1 MLANHVFRRLMHLY
15 THLLLL
21 LKPSVLWIMMQSH
34 RQSEFC
40 ANLMYYESDPGQAG
54 YPYIL
59 SILRNYTKKIY
70 PLINC
75 TKINLKC
82 TLYN

>member
-34 RQSEFC
+34 RPSEFC

-59 SILRNYTKKIY
+59 SILRNYIKKIY
-70 PLINC
+70 PLINY

-82 TLYN
+82 ILYN